1 MNMNRKIINN
11 IIIIQKSMSDANR
24 LTTTSES
31 SLRAS
36 SSSSSDYSEGARDD
50 SDRPFSRTIETDEQM
65 KDSFIPRNDSLFGS
79 NSSMKMEHFEDSAF
93 DNIGS
98 VIDHG
103 DSINDSHFKKSH
115 YYGEKTEIIGK
126 LVRL

>member
-1 MNMNRKIINN
+1 MNM
-11 IIIIQKSMSDANR
+11 SGSNR

-31 SLRAS
+31 ALSTS
-36 SSSSSDYSEGARDD
+36 SSSSSDYSEGARDN

-65 KDSFIPRNDSLFGS
+65 KDSIIPRSDRLYES
-79 NSSMKMEHFEDSAF
+79 NSSIKMPDFEAGAF
-93 DNIGS
+93 DNKDS

-115 YYGEKTEIIGK
+115 YYGEKTEIIGR